1 MAYNYD
7 LSQNNAWLGF
17 ARDNPQ
23 AMYNAF
29 IPKGSSSFMD
39 YFRNQYGNVYGKYM
53 GQLGGQALSGQAPTL
68 NFEDYL
74 KDFPFLKEW
83 WSQSPA
89 SRGERTPT
97 GMTWRV

>member
-1 MAYNYD
+1 
-7 LSQNNAWLGF
+7 
-17 ARDNPQ
+17 
-23 AMYNAF
+23 
-29 IPKGSSSFMD
+29 
-39 YFRNQYGNVYGKYM
+39 
-53 GQLGGQALSGQAPTL
+53 L

-97 GMTWRV
+97 GMTWRL